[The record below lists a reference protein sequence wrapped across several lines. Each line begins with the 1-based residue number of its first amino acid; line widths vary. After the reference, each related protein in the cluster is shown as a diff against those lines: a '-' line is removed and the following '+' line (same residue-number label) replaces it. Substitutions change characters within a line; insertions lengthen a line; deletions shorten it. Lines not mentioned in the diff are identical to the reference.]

1 MSDQNGMNDA
11 TKRAI
16 AVLSEDNRK
25 WLQSWL
31 DQGWDIRVS
40 EKLRDWN
47 AVKKF
52 DGDAEPFRLDN
63 YGSLTALLKAVETE
77 EYRRKVAAEF
87 GEAQRQPAVV
97 HQHEFCLACGEPGD
111 APDGFCSPCKSP
123 GIDFNVP
130 SETEFSDSMAEFLHA
145 PDIANIAKRLI
156 GVYEEDFWVIKH
168 ARIDYLWKRAG
179 GEKAGRSTLGTLR
192 KVSGELKFYSQR
204 DYICAISADHCR
216 GLNPFQITAL
226 VFHELKHGY
235 WDHDK
240 AKYSLIGHDFEGFRR
255 EVELFG
261 YWKSDITSMAK
272 SFAVAGQQ
280 HLFEKMGAK

>member
-1 MSDQNGMNDA
+1 MSNMNDA
-11 TKRAI
+11 TKRAV
-16 AVLSEDNRK
+16 AMLSDDNRK
-25 WLQSWL
+25 WLQSWI
-31 DQGWDIRVS
+31 DQGWNISVS

-52 DGDAEPFRLDN
+52 DGDAEPFNLEHF
-63 YGSLTALLKAVETE
+63 GSLAAILKAIETE
-77 EYRRKVAAEF
+77 EYSRKVAAEF
-87 GEAQRQPAVV
+87 GEAQKQPAVI
-97 HQHEFCLACGEPGD
+97 HQFEFCLGCGETDHG
-111 APDGFCSPCKSP
+111 PDGFCEPCKSP
-123 GIDFNVP
+123 GVDFTVP
-130 SETEFSDSMAEFLHA
+130 SESEFTDNMAEFLFA
-145 PDIANIAKRLI
+145 PTIANIGQRLI

-179 GEKAGRSTLGTLR
+179 GEKSGRATLGTLR
-192 KVSGELKFYSQR
+192 KVSGELKFYSQK

-226 VFHELKHGY
+226 IFHELKHGY

-261 YWKSDITSMAK
+261 YWKSDIQTMAK
-272 SFAVAGQQ
+272 AFAVAGQQ
-280 HLFEKMGAK
+280 NLFEKMSAK